1 MTTGNPDETY
11 KILESV
17 EKELRKFNDNYEQF
31 FIDGYNPYNNIF
43 FTSIIT
49 RLNTVDELVKDDD
62 NLIIVKSGE
71 WFYKINTIRYQE
83 KAFKKSIKFDYKMY
97 SMPDNVYICFIGTIF
112 V

>member
-1 MTTGNPDETY
+1 MNVQY
-11 KILESV
+11 YYA
-17 EKELRKFNDNYEQF
+17 LRKFNENYEQF
-31 FIDGYNPYNNIF
+31 IIDGYNPYNNIF

-62 NLIIVKSGE
+62 KLIIVKSGE

-83 KAFKKSIKFDYKMY
+83 KTVKKSIKFDYKIY
-97 SMPDNVYICFIGTIF
+97 NIPDNVYISFIGTIF